1 MMNPVAKLFD
11 PTGHVGVRM
20 IKAGAAILAV
30 PDPIPLVDEVIG
42 AGLVIGGAG
51 IVGWELANK
60 PRQIREASQ
69 YLKSKNKGP
78 VMIPLVSLAWEYHN
92 KLNKHYSSAPGAD
105 EEWETPPLRGGYV
118 PGPLAWF

>member
-1 MMNPVAKLFD
+1 MNPVAKLFD

-20 IKAGAAILAV
+20 IKAGASILAV

-42 AGLVIGGAG
+42 AGLIIGGAG

-78 VMIPLVSLAWEYHN
+78 VMVPLVSLAWEYHN
-92 KLNKHYSSAPGAD
+92 KLNRHYSSAEPDAD
-105 EEWETPPLRGGYV
+105 EEWPLRGGYV